1 MIKNL
6 KINKILW
13 LLASCLSLI
22 SALTGVFNPN
32 IYGKVISNNM
42 LPGVIAQDA
51 TTIMVGLL
59 LLFLCWKT
67 NEAEIKKQIIA
78 ISLLGYLFYASGVYV
93 IERLYNSFYL
103 FYMAIFALSFWS
115 IVYGLSNIN
124 SDVLQN
130 LRVSK
135 LVRYLSAGYL
145 IFIALLFYPLWIGKL
160 FPLMQTGEKIEFLY
174 SIFILD
180 MVFVLPASIISAILI
195 IQRKALGMILAPL
208 FFLKGFTLLFSV
220 GLTGV
225 LMPFYNQTFNP
236 GETAFYLI
244 LSVVFLALGILN
256 LWKINFRNITNNK
269 EKIKVAS

>member
-13 LLASCLSLI
+13 LLVSCLSLI

-32 IYGKVISNNM
+32 IYSKVISNNI

-51 TTIMVGLL
+51 ITIIVGLL

-67 NEAEIKKQIIA
+67 NEAELKKQIIA
-78 ISLLGYLFYASGVYV
+78 ISLLGYLFYAYGIYV

-103 FYMAIFALSFWS
+103 LYMAIFALSFWS
-115 IVYGLSNIN
+115 IVYGLSHIN

-130 LRVSK
+130 LRASK

-145 IFIALLFYPLWIGKL
+145 VFIALLFYPKWMGEL
-160 FPLMQTGEKIEFLY
+160 FPLMQTGEKLDFLY

-180 MVFVLPASIISAILI
+180 MVFVLPASIIIAILI

-208 FFLKGFTLLFSV
+208 FFFKGFTLLFSV
-220 GLTGV
+220 GLGEIFK
-225 LMPFYNQTFNP
+225 PFYNQTFNP
-236 GETAFYLI
+236 GEAAFYLI
-244 LSVVFLALGILN
+244 LSVVFLALALLI
-256 LWKINFRNITNNK
+256 LWKIKFRKITNNDD
-269 EKIKVAS
+269 